1 MKIRTNGIS
10 AQLAIVL
17 ALQLIFTG
25 IFAQTPQ
32 KFSYQAAVRNA
43 SDLLIISQPIGM
55 QLSILQGS
63 SSGTVVYSE
72 THTATT
78 TPNGILSVEVGTGT
92 IVSGNFATIDWTDGP
107 YFIKTETDPLG
118 GTTYTISGTTELI
131 TVPFAFYSSKAGN
144 SFTSHDYNELTNT
157 PATDGSETK
166 INAGTF
172 VSVTGTGTIASPYV
186 VNSNPVMGGFS
197 HYIGEPYNGGII
209 FYLYKRQDGT
219 EHALIVYPSETT
231 ATLQNPSSDTNADSF
246 WDGAGNTAKYTNSNA
261 KTYIDGLA
269 YGWYLPSVD
278 ELSLLWQNRFHVD
291 KGLASIGAT
300 PLSDANYWSST
311 EVSASTNLG
320 WQLDLLSGNA
330 RRTQSKGSPEKVR
343 AVRGMVTTPTQIT
356 TTAVSNVTN
365 ASASSGGNI
374 LYDEGSPVIAR
385 GVCWSTSANPTTGNS
400 HTTDGAGIGSFSS
413 SISGLTNNT
422 TYYVRAY
429 ATNGAG
435 TAYGNERS
443 FTTASTAPVV
453 TTTAASALTKISAS
467 SGGNV
472 TDERGEPVTAR
483 GVCWS
488 TSSNPTLADS
498 YTSDG
503 AGPGV
508 FTSSIT
514 GLTTGTLY
522 YVRAYATNSVGTSYG
537 NQVSFTT
544 LAVPTVTTTAT
555 AYTSAGNGTSGGN
568 VTNDGGTS
576 VTARGVC
583 WSTSSNPTLAD
594 TYTTNGSGLGAFASA
609 LSGLPLGSTV
619 YVRAYATSVEGTG
632 YGNQLTITT
641 LVIGD
646 TFQGGKV
653 AWLDGTGLHG
663 LIISDS
669 DLNGGAN
676 TKYSNV
682 TATTCG
688 ASSFSDGLTNTNLI
702 IAQGTYDNL
711 GAATYARNH
720 NGGAYNDWYLPAR
733 DQWLSIWPNAATLG
747 IGGTMYW
754 TSTEVTAAQAIR
766 LTGGVANNQSK
777 GNTYRV
783 RAVRTF

>member
-1 MKIRTNGIS
+1 MKRPKYNILKQLVILSFLFVSLS
-10 AQLAIVL
+10 ALSQA
-17 ALQLIFTG
+17 
-25 IFAQTPQ
+25 PQ
-32 KFSYQAAVRNA
+32 KISYQAAVRNS

-55 QLSILQGS
+55 QLSIIRGS
-63 SSGTVVYSE
+63 SPGTVVYSE
-72 THTATT
+72 TQTATT
-78 TPNGILSVEVGTGT
+78 SPNGIVSVEIGTGT
-92 IVSGNFATIDWTDGP
+92 LVSGNFATIDWTNGP
-107 YFIKTETDPLG
+107 YYIKTETDPTG
-118 GTTYTISGTTELI
+118 GSTYTITGTTELL
-131 TVPFAFYSSKAGN
+131 TVPFAFYSTKAGN
-144 SFTSHDYNELTNT
+144 SFTSRDYNELINK
-157 PATDGSETK
+157 PVTDGSETK

-219 EHALIVYPSETT
+219 EHALVVSLTETSDI
-231 ATLQNPSSDTNADSF
+231 LQNPTSDTNADSF
-246 WDGAGNTAKYTNSNA
+246 WDGAGNTVKYTNSPA
-261 KTYIDGLA
+261 VTWATGLG

-291 KGLASIGAT
+291 KGLASVGGT

-330 RRTQSKGSPEKVR
+330 RRSQSKGSPEKVR
-343 AVRGMVTTPTQIT
+343 AVRGMITTPTQLT
-356 TTAVSNVTN
+356 TTAVTNVTN
-365 ASASSGGNI
+365 ASASSGGSI
-374 LYDEGSPVIAR
+374 VFDEGSPVIAR
-385 GVCWSTSANPTTGNS
+385 GVCWSTSPNPTTGNS

-413 SISGLTNNT
+413 SITGLTNNT

-443 FTTASTAPVV
+443 FTTASTTPVV
-453 TTTAASALTKISAS
+453 TTTSASGLTKISAS

-472 TDERGEPVTAR
+472 TDERGEAVTAR

-488 TSSNPTLADS
+488 TSPNPTLSDS
-498 YTSDG
+498 FTTDG

-508 FTSSIT
+508 FTSSLT

-544 LAVPTVTTTAT
+544 LAVPTVTTSAT

-568 VTNDGGTS
+568 VTNDGGVT

-583 WSTSSNPTLAD
+583 WSTSTNPTLLD
-594 TYTTNGSGLGAFASA
+594 TYTTDGSGLGAFASA
-609 LSGLPLGSTV
+609 LAGLPLGTTV

-632 YGNQLTITT
+632 YGNELTIKT
-641 LVIGD
+641 LTIGD
-646 TFQGGKV
+646 SYQGGKV

-663 LIISDS
+663 LIISNI
-669 DLNGGAN
+669 DLNSGAN
-676 TKYSNV
+676 TPYSNV
-682 TATTCG
+682 TGSLAGSGSVTDGQANTT
-688 ASSFSDGLTNTNLI
+688 AI
-702 IAQGTYDNL
+702 ISQGGYNSL
-711 GAATYARNH
+711 GAATYCDAYS
-720 NGGAYNDWYLPAR
+720 NGGYSDWYLPAR
-733 DQWLSIWPNAATLG
+733 DQWLNIWPNAGTLG

-754 TSTEVTAAQAIR
+754 TSTEVTAASAIR
-766 LTGGVANNQSK
+766 LIGGVANNQSK
-777 GNTYRV
+777 VNTYRV